1 MSTASKVRFAVVGAG
16 VIGDVHAR
24 AIRSL
29 PEVARLRLVVSTR
42 EATARRLAEA
52 QGATGWSTD
61 YQAVLADPEIDAVSI
76 CTPSGTHADLAV
88 AALEAGKHVMV
99 EKPIDVSLAAAD
111 RILAAERRSGRSPS
125 CPSTASTPP
134 PSRSWRPSRPATS
147 DG

>member
-52 QGATGWSTD
+52 QGATG
-61 YQAVLADPEIDAVSI
+61 
-76 CTPSGTHADLAV
+76 
-88 AALEAGKHVMV
+88 
-99 EKPIDVSLAAAD
+99 
-111 RILAAERRSGRSPS
+111 
-125 CPSTASTPP
+125 
-134 PSRSWRPSRPATS
+134 
-147 DG
+147 